1 MRALLPSLLMAAI
14 LLPATA
20 LGQVAEP
27 PVVQA
32 DEGPTKPGAKD
43 ETEWRGKPAFEVWQ
57 AEHRWVRLGMRF
69 YGLSPAEHENAL
81 LDVGAGLRVPL
92 TTDFFMGLGMSVAF
106 TGHWNQGRCE
116 DRDGKTCLSDVDGGV
131 DYTYLEPIVTGADG
145 TTYVDGSDSRA
156 VPGSDSLR
164 DQRRNTHV
172 ALFALTIGANYE
184 LTIPNI
190 QFFRVFQPFIGG
202 GVMIAWVLT
211 YSDMLEEDFVL
222 INNDENRAYDD
233 DNIDPWAQSEAT
245 VGGEIYG
252 GFHVNAD
259 DTFRFTVELGYH
271 RIEVEP
277 TPLQKATPEYEATF
291 EPYVLSEFR
300 FGGGFEFRF

>member
-1 MRALLPSLLMAAI
+1 MRALLPSLLLVALFVPAVASAQVVAPPAVELEPAAKKG
-14 LLPATA
+14 P
-20 LGQVAEP
+20 
-27 PVVQA
+27 A
-32 DEGPTKPGAKD
+32 DEV
-43 ETEWRGKPAFEVWQ
+43 EWRGKPAFEVWQ
-57 AEHRWVRLGMRF
+57 QEHRWVRLGLRF
-69 YGLSPAEHENAL
+69 YGLSPSVHENAL
-81 LDVGAGLRVPL
+81 LEVGAGLRVPL

-106 TGHWNQGRCE
+106 TGHWNQGKCE
-116 DRDGKTCLSDVDGGV
+116 DRDGKTCLSEVDGGV
-131 DYTYLEPIVTGADG
+131 DYTYLEPRVTDPDG
-145 TTYVDGSDSRA
+145 TSYVDGADSRA
-156 VPGSDSLR
+156 VPGSDSLH
-164 DQRRNTHV
+164 DQRRNSHV

-222 INNDENRAYDD
+222 INNEDNRAYDD
-233 DNIDPWAQSEAT
+233 DNIDPWARSEAT

-259 DTFRFTVELGYH
+259 ETFRFTVELGYH

-277 TPLQKATPEYEATF
+277 TPLEKATPEYEATF
-291 EPYVLSEFR
+291 EKYVLSEFR